1 MEEKLSSSLKQTN
14 SNIMTKVSTL
24 EKFISATHDTIGEAF
39 YSDTWRSTSYLIQV
53 LGKTRNYLKH
63 LNEDSPES
71 GLYDAQIA
79 VDSALALM
87 NNTYKCPITDDRYED
102 VQNAYEAT
110 VNLFITEYSDDAFA
124 DIIFLANTANFV
136 AGMRVH
142 AINSWIEQTAPS
154 EQKFEMLQL
163 AKRDEMAVK
172 LATKAASEVLFAD

>member
-1 MEEKLSSSLKQTN
+1 
-14 SNIMTKVSTL
+14 MTKVSTL

-53 LGKTRNYLKH
+53 LGKTRSYLQS
-63 LNEDSPES
+63 LNEEAPES

-79 VDSALALM
+79 VESALALM

-102 VQNAYEAT
+102 VKNAYEAT
-110 VNLFITEYSDDAFA
+110 VNLFITEFSDDAFA

-142 AINSWIEQTAPS
+142 AINRWIEETAPS
-154 EQKFEMLQL
+154 EDKFTALKL
-163 AKRDEMAVK
+163 AKRDEKAIE
-172 LATKAASEVLFAD
+172 LAMKIAADVLFTD